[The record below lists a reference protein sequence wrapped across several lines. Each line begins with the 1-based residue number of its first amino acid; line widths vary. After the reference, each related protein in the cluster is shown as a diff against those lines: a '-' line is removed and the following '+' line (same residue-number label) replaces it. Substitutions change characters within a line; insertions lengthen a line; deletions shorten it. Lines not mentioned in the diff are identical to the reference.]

1 MSRSDTTATPYVM
14 PLIDVLDLLD
24 TTRGDDAP
32 PLRLRVK
39 PDRRRAQTDWPREK
53 ERRASRLQPEGVGV
67 PPAMGAPDG
76 APDAHRTEVS
86 GRRYAGTASS
96 AG

>member
-32 PLRLRVK
+32 PLRARVR
-39 PDRRRAQTDWPREK
+39 PARGRTQSDWPLSPLGGEPGGDH
-53 ERRASRLQPEGVGV
+53 PE
-67 PPAMGAPDG
+67 A
-76 APDAHRTEVS
+76 TEQS
-86 GRRYAGTASS
+86 G
-96 AG
+96 